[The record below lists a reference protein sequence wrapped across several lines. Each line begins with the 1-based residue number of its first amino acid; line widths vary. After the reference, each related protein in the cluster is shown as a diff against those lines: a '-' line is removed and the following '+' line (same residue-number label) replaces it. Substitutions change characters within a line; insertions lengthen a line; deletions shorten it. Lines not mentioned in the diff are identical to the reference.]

1 MTKDDKLSDD
11 KPGSGKPGDEKS
23 RLEGLRAEQQLLHA
37 LLTGLHEDEN
47 VREDR
52 IAATMERFAATQTE
66 APLLKRSWRNS
77 RTARW
82 LAAAAAVMF
91 AGFLWSQF
99 LQPTQLTAAVDRVE
113 TAAVEPVTRIYDIR
127 LHAELPNGATFA
139 KRGRLHTKSTDQ
151 FVINIGDRKR
161 PMIFGADGEQD
172 WFIVSRRSGYVDEVR
187 ENWPKSPFIEERMHR
202 FMLANQFLQSLSDN
216 YEVELLDEPK
226 PASIDRP
233 CTALLGKRISNDRRS
248 PSEVR
253 IWADR
258 ETGVPLGVAL
268 TWDDRFR
275 FKPQKVLME
284 FVGEKP
290 VGENFYTLEHH
301 FGTLE

>member
-1 MTKDDKLSDD
+1 MTENDKSVDDE
-11 KPGSGKPGDEKS
+11 SG
-23 RLEGLRAEQQLLHA
+23 LEGLRAEQQLLHA
-37 LLTGLHEDEN
+37 LLTGIHEDKT

-52 IAATMERFAATQTE
+52 IAATMERFAKSQARG
-66 APLLKRSWRNS
+66 RSKKQGWRNS

-82 LAAAAAVMF
+82 LAVAAAVTF

-99 LQPTQLTAAVDRVE
+99 LQPTQLTAAVDRVV
-113 TAAVEPVTRIYDIR
+113 TAAVEPVTRIYDMR
-127 LHAELPNGATFA
+127 LHASLPGGGTFS

-151 FVINIGDRKR
+151 FVINIGDRRR
-161 PMIFGADGEQD
+161 PMIFGSDGARD
-172 WFIVSRRSGYVDEVR
+172 WFIVGRRNGFVDEVR

-202 FMLANQFLQSLSDN
+202 FMLANQFLQSLSNN
-216 YEVELLDEPK
+216 YEVELLAEPK
-226 PASIDRP
+226 PAAIDRP
-233 CTALLGKRISNDRRS
+233 CTALLGKRVSNDRRS
-248 PSEVR
+248 PTEVR

-258 ETGVPLGVAL
+258 DTGVPLGVAL
-268 TWDDRFR
+268 TWDDLR

-301 FGTLE
+301 LATVE